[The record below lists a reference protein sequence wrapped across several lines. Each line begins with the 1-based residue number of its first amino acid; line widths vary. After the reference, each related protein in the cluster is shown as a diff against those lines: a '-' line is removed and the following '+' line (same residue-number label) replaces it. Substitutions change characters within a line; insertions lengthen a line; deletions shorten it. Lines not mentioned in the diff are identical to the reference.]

1 MFRLSCFLH
10 MLKPFIPGF
19 QNRTVGVRGG
29 LTLFDAIIQEIQ
41 IKCSLSD
48 LRFIHSVIGFGY
60 PPMILEKFWFPP
72 FFFPPK
78 T

>member
-10 MLKPFIPGF
+10 MLKPFIPSFQNGLSGLSTPNGF
-19 QNRTVGVRGG
+19 YNRTVGVRGG

-48 LRFIHSVIGFGY
+48 LRFN
-60 PPMILEKFWFPP
+60 
-72 FFFPPK
+72 
-78 T
+78 